1 MFLTHSEV
9 EHARPHD
16 GDCMIGIWSGTRLTD
31 GGEIDQDEGEALLM
45 PFEPDTR
52 TLMALKYR

>member
-1 MFLTHSEV
+1 
-9 EHARPHD
+9 
-16 GDCMIGIWSGTRLTD
+16 MIGIWSGTRLTD